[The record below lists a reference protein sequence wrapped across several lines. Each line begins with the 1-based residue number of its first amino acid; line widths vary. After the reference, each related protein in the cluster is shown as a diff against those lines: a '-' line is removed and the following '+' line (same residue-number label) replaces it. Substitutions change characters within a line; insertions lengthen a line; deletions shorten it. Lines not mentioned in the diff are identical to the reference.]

1 MLRIA
6 AFSLALL
13 LVGCG
18 QGQGQ
23 SYVYIR
29 ADGQDPGADPAL
41 YKQLE
46 TDSMICQS
54 QAHQGGGPTI
64 GRGDHAGAGSTAVND
79 CMATKGYLVVQS
91 DSADLKRE
99 ELAAKATG
107 SPEVAAHAVARE
119 KLKSSNGG
127 TAALRT
133 APVPDDG
140 QPVLEKCTRI
150 SDKAA
155 RLLCFDRAAAKG
167 SDSRR

>member
-29 ADGQDPGADPAL
+29 ADGQDLGADPAL

-54 QAHQGGGPTI
+54 QAHQGGGPTT
-64 GRGDHAGAGSTAVND
+64 GRGGPAGAGNTAVND

-91 DSADLKRE
+91 DLADVKRQ

-107 SPEVAAHAVARE
+107 SPEAHSVATE
-119 KLKSSNGG
+119 KLKSSTGG
-127 TAALRT
+127 AAALRT

-155 RLLCFDRAAAKG
+155 RLVCFDRAAA
-167 SDSRR
+167 RR

>member
-18 QGQGQ
+18 QGNG
-23 SYVYIR
+23 YVYIR
-29 ADGQDPGADPAL
+29 ADGQDLGADPAL
-41 YKQLE
+41 NKQLE
-46 TDSMICQS
+46 TDYMLCQS
-54 QAHQGGGPTI
+54 QAHRGGGPTT
-64 GRGDHAGAGSTAVND
+64 GRGGLVSAGATAEND
-79 CMATKGYLVVQS
+79 CMATKGYLAVQS
-91 DSADLKRE
+91 DLADLKRQ
-99 ELAAKATG
+99 ELAVKATG
-107 SPEVAAHAVARE
+107 APEVAAHSVGTE
-119 KLKSSNGG
+119 KLKSSTGG
-127 TAALRT
+127 AAALRT

-155 RLLCFDRAAAKG
+155 RLVCFDRAAAKG